1 VSKNFPPIGGVGGAT
16 LGVDRYNNTLS
27 TKSLGSG
34 RDKIGIVN
42 CSRIDTHLIG
52 SGHEHLPHIFDLTN
66 STADRDWHKTAFRC
80 FTDDV
85 DHSLT
90 LIRGCRY
97 VEKDEF
103 IGSLAIVFDR
113 TIDRITGVSKI
124 YKICAFHD
132 TTVGYV
138 ETGDDSLGQHGATI
152 AVALQLSSGLRGW
165 TRKKFNILYKS
176 SGI

>member
-1 VSKNFPPIGGVGGAT
+1 
-16 LGVDRYNNTLS
+16 
-27 TKSLGSG
+27 
-34 RDKIGIVN
+34 
-42 CSRIDTHLIG
+42 
-52 SGHEHLPHIFDLTN
+52 
-66 STADRDWHKTAFRC
+66 
-80 FTDDV
+80 DV

-165 TRKKFNILYKS
+165 ARKKFNILYKS